1 MGGTAE
7 VIFRPCFGD
16 GRFFYFCFSL
26 IFAPQKKK
34 SAAEGDLAMQI
45 TKELVEYV
53 AELSRIKLDEQS
65 AVKMEKELGAIVE
78 YMEVL
83 KKIDTDNI
91 EPLSHVFN
99 ITNVMRDDEIA
110 ESYDRED
117 ILKNAPE
124 HTDETVV
131 VPKTVE

>member
-1 MGGTAE
+1 
-7 VIFRPCFGD
+7 
-16 GRFFYFCFSL
+16 
-26 IFAPQKKK
+26 
-34 SAAEGDLAMQI
+34 MQI

>member
-1 MGGTAE
+1 M
-7 VIFRPCFGD
+7 
-16 GRFFYFCFSL
+16 L
-26 IFAPQKKK
+26 
-34 SAAEGDLAMQI
+34 I

-65 AVKMEKELGAIVE
+65 AEKMEKELGAIVE
-78 YMEVL
+78 YMDVL
-83 KKIDTDNI
+83 NKLDTDGV

-99 ITNVMRDDEIA
+99 ITNVMREDEVK
-110 ESYDRED
+110 ESYDRAD

-124 HTDETVV
+124 RTDETFV

>member
-1 MGGTAE
+1 
-7 VIFRPCFGD
+7 
-16 GRFFYFCFSL
+16 
-26 IFAPQKKK
+26 
-34 SAAEGDLAMQI
+34 MQI
-45 TKELVEYV
+45 TRELVEYV

-65 AVKMEKELGAIVE
+65 AEKMEKELGAIVE
-78 YMEVL
+78 YMDVL
-83 KKIDTDNI
+83 NKLDTDGV

-99 ITNVMRDDEIA
+99 ITNVMREDEVV
-110 ESYDRED
+110 ESYDRAD

>member
-1 MGGTAE
+1 
-7 VIFRPCFGD
+7 
-16 GRFFYFCFSL
+16 
-26 IFAPQKKK
+26 
-34 SAAEGDLAMQI
+34 MQI
-45 TKELVEYV
+45 TRELVEYV

-65 AVKMEKELGAIVE
+65 AAKMENELGAIVDC
-78 YMEVL
+78 MEIL
-83 KKIDTDNI
+83 KQIDTDGV

-99 ITNVMRDDEIA
+99 ITNVMREDEVVP
-110 ESYDRED
+110 SYPRED